1 MTVHRTGKWIWLAGG
16 VLCAVL
22 FGAGQLF
29 GGAGGKRS
37 PVAGP
42 RTQQV
47 EATKY
52 AGAEACQACH
62 AEVYE
67 KFEVTPHW
75 KTMLETRR
83 GPEWQG
89 CEACHGPGA
98 DHIESGGDKTKIF
111 NFKGVAT
118 KTISERCLQCHLY
131 GEEHSNFARSAHNVN
146 DVSCVDC
153 HSVHAAKEKQ
163 FLLVKSQPELCYT
176 CHLEV
181 KPQFDRPFRHRVNQG
196 LVDCT
201 DCHNQH
207 GGFVTRQLRS
217 TAAQDAVC
225 FTCHTDKAGPFVFE
239 HAPVKT
245 EGCMACHVPHG
256 SSNPRLLRRSQIN
269 LLCLECHTLTVDSS
283 VPGIPAFHNQ
293 SQKYQAC
300 TICHVTIHGSNIS
313 SVFFK

>member
-1 MTVHRTGKWIWLAGG
+1 MNAPRKLTWAFLAVALAGG
-16 VLCAVL
+16 LL
-22 FGAGQLF
+22 FGAGQLLSEP
-29 GGAGGKRS
+29 AGKQATPAHRS
-37 PVAGP
+37 A
-42 RTQQV
+42 QQV
-47 EATKY
+47 DVSKY
-52 AGAEACQACH
+52 VGADSCQACH
-62 AEVYE
+62 ADMYQ
-67 KFEVTPHW
+67 KFETTPHW

-83 GPEWQG
+83 GPEYQG

-98 DHIESGGDKTKIF
+98 DHVEGGGDVTKIF
-111 NFKGVAT
+111 NFKGVST
-118 KTISERCLQCHLY
+118 KTISDRCMQCHLY

-153 HSVHAAKEKQ
+153 HSVHEAKEKQ
-163 FLLVKSQPELCYT
+163 FLLVNSQPELCYS

-181 KPQFDRPFRHRVNQG
+181 KPQFNRPFRHRVNQG

-217 TAAQDAVC
+217 TSAQDAVC
-225 FTCHTDKAGPFVFE
+225 FSCHTDKAGPFVFE

-269 LLCLECHTLTVDSS
+269 LLCLECHTLTLDSD
-283 VPGIPAFHNQ
+283 VPGIPSFHNQ
-293 SQKYQAC
+293 TQKYQAC
-300 TICHVTIHGSNIS
+300 TLCHVTVHGSNVS
-313 SVFFK
+313 EVFFK